1 MKPERDSPV
10 KILDKYLYKEL
21 LVFLFIGLVLFTFMF
36 LIGEVMKELAD
47 KLVNKGVPLRNVLGL
62 LFYFLPPLLLYTMP
76 MALLFATLIT
86 FGKLSYD
93 GEITALKASGI
104 SSLRLFKPVFFL
116 GLGLS
121 ILCLTMTDSIIPASE
136 RKSKSHLLELALDN
150 PYIILKKQ
158 VWMDEFEDMKVF
170 IENVDND
177 RSTLYNIT
185 IFIDEGLTHKYIFAR
200 RGSLVADKEN
210 QQIFLY
216 LYEGSIHQSDS
227 DSPSEYTRT
236 KFDTSSIPL
245 KIDFLKKAQRKLSR
259 KRPQEMSI
267 RELMRS
273 DWKKDDKDARK
284 ILLELGQRLSLPFA
298 CLTFVLIGAPLSIRP
313 KRASRFYGLG
323 LCFAILFGNYLLW
336 IGAKAL
342 GKSGLINPFVA
353 SWVPNLIVGG
363 VGLFLLLWS
372 IRKI

>member
-1 MKPERDSPV
+1 
-10 KILDKYLYKEL
+10 
-21 LVFLFIGLVLFTFMF
+21 MF

-313 KRASRFYGLG
+313 KKASRFYGLG